1 MAWSSADLPAMI
13 EKSLVEWFAW
23 KGFGLETRS
32 NCLEQG
38 PDRQQDWK
46 SCTNEVY
53 VKAPPDL
60 TEGQSLFLVFPCPWK
75 KKNCL
80 MKDMLSP
87 SSTDLTTSWRFGAN
101 LLENQLFP
109 EKYPLSCWNSWPWC
123 IGLLSVKARGW
134 ALCTIF
140 WENNTRGFHWCQEE
154 SDGLLRECTLE
165 VSQAKLPFKPGVHRL
180 TFLLPPPY
188 ISPCAPTC
196 TSPAKLYIVCSIF
209 PF

>member
-1 MAWSSADLPAMI
+1 MHRKALGWRPGATAWSKVQIDSKTENLAPM
-13 EKSLVEWFAW
+13 KSMAKLH
-23 KGFGLETRS
+23 LI
-32 NCLEQG
+32 
-38 PDRQQDWK
+38 
-46 SCTNEVY
+46 
-53 VKAPPDL
+53 
-60 TEGQSLFLVFPCPWK
+60 SLRARHYFWSFLVPGK

-87 SSTDLTTSWRFGAN
+87 SSTDWTTSWRFGAN

-123 IGLLSVKARGW
+123 IGFLSVKARGW

-154 SDGLLRECTLE
+154 SDGLLRECSLE

-188 ISPCAPTC
+188 IFPCAPTY
-196 TSPAKLYIVCSIF
+196 TSPAKLYTVCSIF

>member
-1 MAWSSADLPAMI
+1 MVCMEGLWVGDQEQLPGARSRSTARLKILHQWSLCQSSTWSHWGPVI
-13 EKSLVEWFAW
+13 I
-23 KGFGLETRS
+23 FGLS
-32 NCLEQG
+32 LSLE
-38 PDRQQDWK
+38 
-46 SCTNEVY
+46 
-53 VKAPPDL
+53 
-60 TEGQSLFLVFPCPWK
+60 K

-109 EKYPLSCWNSWPWC
+109 ENYPLSCWNSWLWC

-154 SDGLLRECTLE
+154 SDGLVRECTLE